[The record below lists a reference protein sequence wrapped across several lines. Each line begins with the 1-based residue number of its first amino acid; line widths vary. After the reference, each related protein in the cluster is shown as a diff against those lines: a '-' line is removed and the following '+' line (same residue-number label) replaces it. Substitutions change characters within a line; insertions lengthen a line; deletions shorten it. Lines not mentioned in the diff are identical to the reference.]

1 MTPSARLTFII
12 YKMDSKDNKISQV
25 SKSSKNG
32 SVVNPEGLLGM

>member
-1 MTPSARLTFII
+1 MTPLAQPHF

-25 SKSSKNG
+25 SKGSKNG